1 MKSSQMEEIRSV
13 TYAEIDLDEVE
24 LVRNKIPSL
33 THDKKLFY
41 PSRLK
46 IKF

>member
-1 MKSSQMEEIRSV
+1 ML
-13 TYAEIDLDEVE
+13 EIDLDEVE

-33 THDKKLFY
+33 THDKKIILS
-41 PSRLK
+41 SRLK